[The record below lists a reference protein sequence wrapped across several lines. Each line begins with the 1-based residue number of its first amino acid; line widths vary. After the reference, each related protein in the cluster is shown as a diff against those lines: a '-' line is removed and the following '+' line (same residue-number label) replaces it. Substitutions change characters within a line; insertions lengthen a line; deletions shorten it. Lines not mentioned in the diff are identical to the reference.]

1 MCSGSAHNPSGMIA
15 SKIEETGRQERIA
28 WGPAPPSAPAL
39 AFASFHIGP
48 RRVELKQ
55 KQSRDRFDVA

>member
-1 MCSGSAHNPSGMIA
+1 MIA

-28 WGPAPPSAPAL
+28 WPAPPSAPAL
-39 AFASFHIGP
+39 AFASFHSGP

-55 KQSRDRFDVA
+55 KQSRKRFDVA

>member
-1 MCSGSAHNPSGMIA
+1 MCSGSVHNPSGMIA

-28 WGPAPPSAPAL
+28 WPAPPSAPAL